1 MKFLAKALSCLVVVL
16 LLHGCTGREDS
27 LSYEQKPVGGGSTQ
41 EEALVEKTI
50 VDLANAMTEF
60 PKTKDPQSIKRFYTQ
75 DYAGIT
81 DGKSNSL
88 KEEEQYLAD
97 LIERLNLGEPMG
109 ISSKVS
115 NLKTAVVGSV
125 GWVTYE
131 YEYKLGRSGMA
142 LESNQGQCTSILRK
156 QGGTWLIQ
164 HEHCSTASRY
174 PFAR

>member
-1 MKFLAKALSCLVVVL
+1 M
-16 LLHGCTGREDS
+16 
-27 LSYEQKPVGGGSTQ
+27 YEQKPVGGGSAQ

-125 GWVTYE
+125 GWVKYE